1 MGNLEPGAGE
11 STADDGIV
19 VRVPAAG
26 WIELTAPSREA
37 YLERIA
43 SFLDTLSG
51 TGISPEAREEV
62 RIVVNETTSNAME
75 WGNDG
80 DADRD
85 VKVSYAVFDDEFVL
99 KVEDE
104 GEGFDPSLVPDPS
117 GSPVSVLRERL
128 EAGKRIGGFGLYV
141 VRKLM
146 DRVVYS
152 ERGNVVLLSRSLS
165 RASASETRAEEPQNE
180 GSQDGAGAE
189 PGD

>member
-1 MGNLEPGAGE
+1 MSNLEPGSGE
-11 STADDGIV
+11 STADGGIV

-51 TGISPEAREEV
+51 TGMTAEAREEV

-75 WGNDG
+75 WGNNG
-80 DADRD
+80 DASRH

-117 GSPVSVLRERL
+117 GSPVSVVRERL
-128 EAGKRIGGFGLYV
+128 EAGKRLGGFGLFV
-141 VRKLM
+141 VRKLV
-146 DRVVYS
+146 DRVVYN
-152 ERGNVVLLSRSLS
+152 ERGNVVLLSKSLS
-165 RASASETRAEEPQNE
+165 RTRTSETEAEDPQN
-180 GSQDGAGAE
+180 GGPQDGAGA
-189 PGD
+189 

>member
-1 MGNLEPGAGE
+1 MGNLEPGAEE
-11 STADDGIV
+11 STADGGIV

-26 WIELTAPSREA
+26 WVELTALSREA
-37 YLERIA
+37 HLERIA
-43 SFLDTLSG
+43 SFLDRLTG
-51 TGISPEAREEV
+51 TDMNAEAREEV

-75 WGNDG
+75 WGNNG
-80 DADRD
+80 DASRH

-117 GSPVSVLRERL
+117 GSPATVMRERL
-128 EAGKRIGGFGLYV
+128 EAGKRLGGFGLYV

-146 DRVVYS
+146 DRVVYN

-165 RASASETRAEEPQNE
+165 RTGTALGREDEKTLDE
-180 GSQDGAGAE
+180 GGAK

>member
-1 MGNLEPGAGE
+1 MGDLEPR
-11 STADDGIV
+11 TADATDDREIV

-26 WIELTAPSREA
+26 WVELTAPSREV

-51 TGISPEAREEV
+51 TGMSAEAREEV

-75 WGNDG
+75 WGNGG
-80 DADRD
+80 DASRR
-85 VKVSYAVFDDEFVL
+85 VKVSYAVFDDELVL

-104 GEGFDPSLVPDPS
+104 GEGFDPALVPDPS
-117 GSPVSVLRERL
+117 GSPVRIMRERL
-128 EAGKRIGGFGLYV
+128 AEGKRLGGFGLYV

-152 ERGNVVLLSRSLS
+152 ERGNVVLLSRSLGRECS
-165 RASASETRAEEPQNE
+165 SDLRGADAPK
-180 GSQDGAGAE
+180 DGPEAGRGA
-189 PGD
+189 

>member
-1 MGNLEPGAGE
+1 MGNPQPGAVDPTGDRE
-11 STADDGIV
+11 IV

-26 WIELTAPSREA
+26 WVELTAPSREA

-51 TGISPEAREEV
+51 TGMSAEAREEV

-75 WGNDG
+75 WGNGG
-80 DADRD
+80 DASRR
-85 VKVSYAVFDDEFVL
+85 VKVSYAVFDDELVF

-117 GSPVSVLRERL
+117 GSPVRVMRERL
-128 EAGKRIGGFGLYV
+128 AEGKRLGGFGLYV

-165 RASASETRAEEPQNE
+165 RACSSDLQEEDAP
-180 GSQDGAGAE
+180 QDGTGGDPGA
-189 PGD
+189 